1 MPEYLVDACGLAPPE
16 PLLRLFA
23 ALDASSPGDRV
34 RLLIDREPTLLF
46 QILRLNGLQF
56 SYTRDSDSA
65 HLITVWR
72 GDDHS
77 KSFDIN
83 QNHA

>member
-1 MPEYLVDACGLAPPE
+1 MPEHFVDACGLAPPE

-23 ALDASSPGDRV
+23 ALDASAPGDRV
-34 RLLIDREPTLLF
+34 WLLIDREPTLLF

-56 SYTRDSDSA
+56 SYTRNSDTV

-72 GDDHS
+72 GEGHS
-77 KSFDIN
+77 
-83 QNHA
+83 